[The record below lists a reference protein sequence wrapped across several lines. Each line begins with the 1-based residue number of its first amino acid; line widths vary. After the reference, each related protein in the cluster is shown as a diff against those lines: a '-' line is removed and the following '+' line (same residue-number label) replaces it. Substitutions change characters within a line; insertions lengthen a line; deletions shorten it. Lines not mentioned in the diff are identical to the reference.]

1 MCILFFIRNGVL
13 HCLALLNFP
22 INYRFRIAM
31 YLSKLEL
38 IGFKSFANKTL
49 LKFDSGM
56 TSIVGPNGC
65 GKTNVVDAIR
75 WALGEQKSSTL
86 RSDVMENVIFSG
98 SRTRKPL
105 GMSEV
110 SLTIENTKGILPTEY
125 SEVTI
130 TRRLFRSGE
139 SEYLLNK
146 AQCRLKDIVE
156 LFMDTGMG
164 ANAYSVIELKMI
176 ETILSDRTEERRK
189 LFEEAAGVTKYKAR
203 RKEALRRLDQVTAD
217 LEKIDSIIKEVTKNV
232 ASLERQAEKAEKYNE
247 FSNTLRTNEIDLME
261 REYSVSHNKLA
272 PLRDVLKQHEETRS
286 QLSTELAK
294 FESLIDLINKEEQ
307 EIEDQLRISERTL
320 KEKNETFGRLR
331 ETIVGTEE
339 RILSLGTQ
347 YEGAQKDIERLETDE
362 KALSYTLNEHINTIT
377 ELASNAETQIKLK
390 EESSASYI
398 AARSVLDTKHSEFQ
412 TAQREVSSLL
422 DERDELSSGAAQAK
436 ARLEELARRSIQ
448 LTDEEER
455 LQIQQNSLKDK
466 ETASSIEHENALRA
480 LADSEQVRREAQQRR
495 ESLKA
500 TIDSLQSKSFGLQ
513 KEIGQHIS
521 KIEFLTSL
529 VERSLGTSEGAEFL
543 MKNHQW
549 STSGGPITV
558 LDAINTT
565 PEYRVAIE
573 NALGETGQY
582 FIASTRAEAMNAIES
597 LRHSQKGKATFICLD
612 EIPQYNLPLSSQSA
626 LSITSFDDKYRNLY
640 SLLLGTTSTAGTLQE
655 AFDQLK
661 NVNVIE
667 KVVTLD
673 GEVVTRSGILRGGS
687 KKNSEGSLIGKQ
699 QQIEELESK
708 ANVLKEQVEAIDRE
722 IQEANSDYGKIG
734 LKELDQNLQQ
744 AQQSFRNTERLLE
757 QITYE
762 LKRTLEQIAA
772 ISKEKQELAVR
783 NAEQTRQLE
792 EIAPALEELEEKYQS
807 ANKRL
812 VHAQSEV
819 QTAEQTLSA
828 ASEEY
833 TAAQV
838 RAAEAQSILD
848 RTRSEIKRLEGEISA
863 GKALLQ
869 EKKSDCER
877 FQSEKTS
884 NEVKIVELQSMLAA
898 LESEIGLSETQHRS
912 VLDQKK
918 EKQTLAQKYRD
929 GLREQ
934 RQEQEKTISATHELE
949 LKIQEIESKITNIL
963 LRAREEF
970 QLEGLETK
978 DYSEDDNFSFGESR
992 ETIQQLK
999 QSIRNLGNVNQ
1010 LAYEEFIRE
1019 KERQEFLTTQRKDL
1033 ADAQSTL
1040 LETIEEINTTAT
1052 AKFLETFAQ
1061 VRIYF
1066 QDIFRS
1072 LFTEGDECELKLEE
1086 GDPLE
1091 AQIEIIARPR
1101 GKKPHGIESL
1111 SGGEKTMTAIAL
1123 LFAIYLVKPSPFCIL
1138 DEVDAPLDDANID
1151 RFLQLVKRFT
1161 KETQFIVVTHNKRT
1175 MAAAD
1180 ALYGVTQEEDG
1191 VSKIVSVRLRKEQKL
1206 AAAA

>member
-1 MCILFFIRNGVL
+1 
-13 HCLALLNFP
+13 
-22 INYRFRIAM
+22 M

-38 IGFKSFANKTL
+38 IGFKSFANRTL

-86 RSDVMENVIFSG
+86 RSDVMENVIFNG

-146 AQCRLKDIVE
+146 AQCRLKDIIE

-203 RKEALRRLDQVTAD
+203 RKEALRRLDQVTTD

-232 ASLERQAEKAEKYNE
+232 GLLERQAEKAEKYNA
-247 FSNTLRTNEIDLME
+247 FSKTLRESEVDLME
-261 REYSVSHNKLA
+261 REFSTNHSKLI
-272 PLRDVLKQHEETRS
+272 PLRNVLKEHEESRS
-286 QLSTELAK
+286 HLATELAK

-339 RILSLGTQ
+339 RIISLGAQ
-347 YEGAQKDIERLETDE
+347 FDGAQKDIERLENDG
-362 KALSYTLNEHINTIT
+362 KALSETLSHQSGAISGLERDS
-377 ELASNAETQIKLK
+377 ELHTKHK
-390 EESSASYI
+390 EEASTAYTD
-398 AARSVLDTKHSEFQ
+398 ARSVLDAKHSGFQ

-422 DERDELSSGAAQAK
+422 DERNELSSGAAQAK
-436 ARLEELARRSIQ
+436 ARLEELSHRSENIKS
-448 LTDEEER
+448 EEER
-455 LQIQQNSLKDK
+455 LVILENELKVQ
-466 ETASSIEHENALRA
+466 ETSNAIEHESALRI
-480 LADSEQVRREAQQRR
+480 LADSEQARREAQHGR
-495 ESLKA
+495 EGLKLK
-500 TIDSLQSKSFGLQ
+500 IEGLQTTSFGLQ
-513 KEIGQHIS
+513 KEIGQHLS

-543 MKNHQW
+543 MKNHSW
-549 STSGGPITV
+549 SKSGGPITV

-582 FIASTRAEAMNAIES
+582 FIADTRAEAMNAIES

-612 EIPQYNLPLSSQSA
+612 EIPTGSQLSTDQSA
-626 LSITSFDDKYRNLY
+626 FDVTTFDAKYRNLY
-640 SLLLGTTSTAGTLQE
+640 TILLGTTATASTLPS
-655 AFDQLK
+655 AFDLLK
-661 NVNVIE
+661 SRSGIE
-667 KVVTLD
+667 KVVTLE

-687 KKNSEGSLIGKQ
+687 KKNSEGSMIGKQ
-699 QQIEELESK
+699 QQIAELEKK
-708 ANVLKEQVEAIDRE
+708 ANALRDQVEAIDKE
-722 IQEANSDYGKIG
+722 IQEANSDYEKIG
-734 LKELDQNLQQ
+734 LKDFEQKLQQ
-744 AQQSFRNTERLLE
+744 AQQNFRNAERTLE
-757 QITYE
+757 QVTYE
-762 LKRTLEQIAA
+762 LKRIIEQLAA
-772 ISKEKQELAVR
+772 IAKEKQELAIR

-812 VHAQSEV
+812 AHAQSEV
-819 QTAEQTLSA
+819 VSAEQALSN
-828 ASEEY
+828 ASEIY
-833 TAAQV
+833 TEAQV
-838 RAAEAQSILD
+838 RAAEAQSIVD
-848 RTRSEIKRLEGEISA
+848 RTRSEISRLEGEIST
-863 GKALLQ
+863 GKLLLE
-869 EKKSDCER
+869 EKRADCQR
-877 FQSEKTS
+877 FVTEKTS
-884 NEVKIVELQSMLAA
+884 NEGKIGELQAMLLA

-912 VLDQKK
+912 VLEQKK

-934 RQEQEKTISATHELE
+934 RQEHEKTISATHELE
-949 LKIQEIESKITNIL
+949 LKIQEIESKITNIS
-963 LRAREEF
+963 LRALEEF
-970 QLEGLETK
+970 QMEELAIKE
-978 DYSEDDNFSFGESR
+978 YAEDDTFSFGEAR

-1010 LAYEEFIRE
+1010 LAYEEFTRE
-1019 KERQEFLTTQRKDL
+1019 KERMEFLTTQRKDL

-1061 VRIYF
+1061 VQIYF
-1066 QDIFRS
+1066 RDIFRS
-1072 LFTEGDECELKLEE
+1072 LFTEGDECELTLEE
-1086 GDPLE
+1086 GQDPLE

-1151 RFLQLVKRFT
+1151 RFLQLVKRFA

-1175 MAAAD
+1175 MASAD

-1191 VSKIVSVRLRKEQKL
+1191 ISKIVSVRLRKEQF

>member
-1 MCILFFIRNGVL
+1 
-13 HCLALLNFP
+13 
-22 INYRFRIAM
+22 M

-38 IGFKSFANKTL
+38 IGFKSFANRTL

-75 WALGEQKSSTL
+75 WALGEQKAGTL
-86 RSDVMENVIFSG
+86 RSDVMENVIFNG

-146 AQCRLKDIVE
+146 AQCRLKDIIE

-232 ASLERQAEKAEKYNE
+232 ASLERQAEKAARYNE
-247 FSNTLRTNEIDLME
+247 LATTLRASEIELME
-261 REYSVSHNKLA
+261 REFTTAHNKLA
-272 PLRDVLKQHEETRS
+272 PLRSVLKEHEATRS
-286 QLSTELAK
+286 NLVTELAK
-294 FESLIDLINKEEQ
+294 FESLIDLITREEE

-320 KEKNETFGRLR
+320 KEKNETFSRLR
-331 ETIVGTEE
+331 ETIAGTEE
-339 RILSLGTQ
+339 RIISLGDQLTNSR
-347 YEGAQKDIERLETDE
+347 KDIERLETDGKTLRE
-362 KALSYTLNEHINTIT
+362 SLSLYNGQISGLET
-377 ELASNAETQIKLK
+377 EAQLQLQQK
-390 EESSASYI
+390 ESAQEAYA
-398 AARSVLDTKHSEFQ
+398 AARKVLDAKHSAFGS
-412 TAQREVSSLL
+412 AQREVSSLL
-422 DERDELSSGAAQAK
+422 DERNELSRGAAQSR
-436 ARLEELARRSIQ
+436 ARLEELALRTVQ
-448 LTDEEER
+448 LSGEEER
-455 LQIQQNSLKDK
+455 LIAREQELKEK
-466 ETASSIEHENALRA
+466 ESVSSIEHESALRS
-480 LADSEQVRREAQQRR
+480 LADSEQLRREAHSGR
-495 ESLKA
+495 EALKA
-500 TIDSLQSKSFGLQ
+500 KIDSLQSRSFGLQ
-513 KEIGQHIS
+513 KEIGQHLS

-543 MKNHQW
+543 MKNHNW
-549 STSGGPITV
+549 LTV

-565 PEYRVAIE
+565 PDYRVAIE
-573 NALGETGQY
+573 NALGESGQY
-582 FIASTRAEAMNAIES
+582 FIASTRAEAMEAIES

-612 EIPQYNLPLSSQSA
+612 EIPESSPA
-626 LSITSFDDKYRNLY
+626 LGEHAALNVSTFDARYKNLY
-640 SLLLGTTSTAGTLQE
+640 SILLGSTATAPSLQD
-655 AFDQLK
+655 AFNLLGSSST
-661 NVNVIE
+661 IE

-673 GEVVTRSGILRGGS
+673 GEVVTRSGMLRGGS

-699 QQIEELESK
+699 QQITELETK
-708 ANVLKEQVEAIDRE
+708 ANALKLDVEAIDKE
-722 IQEANSDYGKIG
+722 IEQANAEYENIA
-734 LKELDQNLQQ
+734 LKDFEEHLKLSQQN
-744 AQQSFRNTERLLE
+744 FRNAERILE
-757 QITYE
+757 QVSYE
-762 LKRTLEQIAA
+762 LKRTTEQISA
-772 ISKEKQELAVR
+772 ITKEKHELAIR
-783 NAEQTRQLE
+783 NAEQSRQLE
-792 EIAPALEELEEKYQS
+792 EIAPALEELEEKYQR
-807 ANKRL
+807 ANKL
-812 VHAQSEV
+812 LAQVQLEV
-819 QTAEQTLSA
+819 QAAEQSLA
-828 ASEEY
+828 LASEAY

-838 RAAEAQSILD
+838 RSSEAQSALD
-848 RTRSEIKRLEGEISA
+848 RARSEITRLENEIESA
-863 GKALLQ
+863 SKLLE
-869 EKKSDCER
+869 EKKADCNRFISER
-877 FQSEKTS
+877 TA
-884 NEVKIVELQSMLAA
+884 NEGKIEELKAMLAT
-898 LESEIGLSETQHRS
+898 LESEIGVSETQHAQ
-912 VLDQKK
+912 VLAQKK
-918 EKQTLAQKYRD
+918 EKQELIHKYRE

-934 RQEQEKTISATHELE
+934 RAEHEKTMSAAHELE
-949 LKIQEIESKITNIL
+949 LKIQELETKITQITV
-963 LRAREEF
+963 RAAEEF
-970 QLEGLETK
+970 QIESLEIRE
-978 DYSEDDNFSFGESR
+978 YPEDDTFSFGEAR
-992 ETIQQLK
+992 EALQQLK

-1010 LAYEEFIRE
+1010 LAFEEFTRE
-1019 KERQEFLTTQRKDL
+1019 SERQVFLTTQRKDL
-1033 ADAQSTL
+1033 ADAQATL

-1052 AKFLETFAQ
+1052 SKFLETFAQ
-1061 VRIYF
+1061 VQIYF

-1086 GDPLE
+1086 DKDPLE

-1151 RFLQLVKRFT
+1151 RFLQLVKRFA

-1191 VSKIVSVRLRKEQKL
+1191 ISKIVSVRLKKESML

>member
-1 MCILFFIRNGVL
+1 
-13 HCLALLNFP
+13 
-22 INYRFRIAM
+22 M
-31 YLSKLEL
+31 YLSKLEI

-75 WALGEQKSSTL
+75 WALGEQKAGTL
-86 RSDVMENVIFSG
+86 RSDVMENVIFNG

-232 ASLERQAEKAEKYNE
+232 GSLERQAEKAERYNAI
-247 FSNTLRTNEIDLME
+247 SATLRTSEIELME
-261 REYSVSHNKLA
+261 REFSLAHKNLA
-272 PLRDVLKQHEETRS
+272 PLRNVLKEHEETRS
-286 QLSTELAK
+286 HLSSELAK
-294 FESLIDLINKEEQ
+294 FESLIDLISKEEQ

-339 RILSLGTQ
+339 RIISLGTQ
-347 YEGAQKDIERLETDE
+347 FDAAQKDIERLETDG
-362 KALSYTLNEHINTIT
+362 KTL
-377 ELASNAETQIKLK
+377 AETLYQHSSIVSKLQADSESQTKLK
-390 EESSASYI
+390 EVASATYNT
-398 AARSVLDTKHSEFQ
+398 ARSVLDIKHSGFQ

-422 DERDELSSGAAQAK
+422 DERDELSSGAAQAR
-436 ARLEELARRSIQ
+436 ARLEELSRRSDQI
-448 LTDEEER
+448 TSEEER
-455 LQIQQNSLKDK
+455 LSGHRDDLKKK
-466 ETASSIEHENALRA
+466 ETSSSIEHENALRV
-480 LADSEQVRREAQQRR
+480 LADSEQIRREAQQRR
-495 ESLKA
+495 ESLKSM
-500 TIDSLQSKSFGLQ
+500 IDGLQSKSFGIQ
-513 KEIGQHIS
+513 KEIGQHLS

-543 MKNHQW
+543 IKNHAW
-549 STSGGPITV
+549 SKSGGPMTV

-573 NALGETGQY
+573 NALGEAGQY
-582 FIASTRAEAMNAIES
+582 FIADTRAEAMNAIES

-612 EIPQYNLPLSSQSA
+612 EIPRNSNTGDGSA
-626 LSITSFDDKYRNLY
+626 LGVTTFDSHYRNLY
-640 SLLLGTTSTAGTLQE
+640 TILLGATATASTLPE
-655 AFDQLK
+655 AFDLLK
-661 NVNVIE
+661 SRSHID
-667 KVVTLD
+667 KVVTLE

-699 QQIEELESK
+699 QQIAELNTK
-708 ANVLKEQVEAIDRE
+708 ANALKEHVEAIDKE
-722 IQEANSDYGKIG
+722 IQEANSEYEKIG
-734 LKELDQNLQQ
+734 LKDFEEQLQQ
-744 AQQSFRNTERLLE
+744 AQQVFRNAERSLE
-757 QITYE
+757 QFSYE
-762 LKRTLEQIAA
+762 LKRTTEQLTTIA
-772 ISKEKQELAVR
+772 KEKQELAVR
-783 NAEQTRQLE
+783 HAEQTLHLE
-792 EIAPALEELEEKYQS
+792 EIVPALEELEEKYQN
-807 ANKRL
+807 ANQRL
-812 VHAQSEV
+812 VQAQTEV
-819 QTAEQTLSA
+819 QSAERSLSS
-828 ASEEY
+828 ASETY
-833 TAAQV
+833 TQAQV
-838 RAAEAQSILD
+838 SAAEAQSVLD
-848 RTRSEIKRLEGEISA
+848 RTRSEINRLEHEIAA
-863 GKALLQ
+863 GKILLE
-869 EKKSDCER
+869 EKKADCRR
-877 FQSEKTS
+877 FVAEKNS
-884 NEVKIVELQSMLAA
+884 NEGKIAELQTMLAT
-898 LESEIGLSETQHRS
+898 LESEIGVSETQHRT

-918 EKQTLAQKYRD
+918 EKQALAQKYRD

-934 RQEQEKTISATHELE
+934 RQQHEKTISATHELE
-949 LKIQEIESKITNIL
+949 LKIQEIESKIANIL
-963 LRAREEF
+963 LRAGEEF
-970 QLEGLETK
+970 QIEGFEIRE
-978 DYSEDDNFSFGESR
+978 YAEDDPFSFGEAR
-992 ETIQQLK
+992 EAIQQLK

-1010 LAYEEFIRE
+1010 LAYEEFTRE
-1019 KERQEFLTTQRKDL
+1019 KQRQEFLTAQRKDL
-1033 ADAQSTL
+1033 ADAQTTL

-1052 AKFLETFAQ
+1052 TKFLETFEQ

-1072 LFTEGDECELKLEE
+1072 LFTEGDECELKLED

-1191 VSKIVSVRLRKEQKL
+1191 VSKIVSVRLRKEQQL
-1206 AAAA
+1206 AVAA

>member
-1 MCILFFIRNGVL
+1 
-13 HCLALLNFP
+13 
-22 INYRFRIAM
+22 M
-31 YLSKLEL
+31 YLSKLEI

-75 WALGEQKSSTL
+75 WALGEQKAGTL
-86 RSDVMENVIFSG
+86 RSDVMENVIFNG

-203 RKEALRRLDQVTAD
+203 RKEALRRLDQVTTD

-232 ASLERQAEKAEKYNE
+232 ASLERQAEKAERYND
-247 FSNTLRTNEIDLME
+247 FSKTLRSSEIDLME
-261 REYSVSHNKLA
+261 REFSLNHNKLA
-272 PLRDVLKQHEETRS
+272 PLRNVLKEHEDSRS
-286 QLSTELAK
+286 HLAVELAK
-294 FESLIDLINKEEQ
+294 FESLIDLVNREEQ
-307 EIEDQLRISERTL
+307 EIEEQLSIFERTL

-339 RILSLGTQ
+339 RIISLGTQ
-347 YEGAQKDIERLETDE
+347 YDGAQKDIERLESDG
-362 KALSYTLNEHINTIT
+362 KALGESLSQNTRDITGFEAEATSQANIKETASTAYT
-377 ELASNAETQIKLK
+377 
-390 EESSASYI
+390 
-398 AARSVLDTKHSEFQ
+398 AARSVLDRKHSEFQ
-412 TAQREVSSLL
+412 TAQKEVSSLL
-422 DERDELSSGAAQAK
+422 NERDELSSGAAQAK
-436 ARLEELARRSIQ
+436 ARLEELKRRSEQ
-448 LTDEEER
+448 LSAQEEQLLAHQSE
-455 LQIQQNSLKDK
+455 LKQN
-466 ETASSIEHENALRA
+466 ETSSSIEHETALRA
-480 LADSEQVRREAQQRR
+480 LADSEQARREAQQQR
-495 ESLKA
+495 ESLKSK
-500 TIDSLQSKSFGLQ
+500 IDSLQSDSFSLQ

-529 VERSLGTSEGAEFL
+529 VDRSLGTSEGAEFL
-543 MKNHQW
+543 MKNNSW
-549 STSGGPITV
+549 SKSGGPITV
-558 LDAINTT
+558 LDAISTS

-573 NALGETGQY
+573 NALGEAGQY
-582 FIASTRAEAMNAIES
+582 FIATTRAEAMNAIES

-612 EIPQYNLPLSSQSA
+612 EIPQSSNQAEGETA
-626 LSITSFDDKYRNLY
+626 LSVTTFDTKYRNLY
-640 SLLLGTTSTAGTLQE
+640 SILLGTTATAPALPN
-655 AFDQLK
+655 AFDLLK
-661 NVNVIE
+661 SRQGID
-667 KVVTLD
+667 KVVTLE

-687 KKNSEGSLIGKQ
+687 KKNSEGSMIGKQ
-699 QQIEELESK
+699 QQIEELQKKVNS
-708 ANVLKEQVEAIDRE
+708 LKEKVEAIDKE
-722 IQEANSDYGKIG
+722 IQDANSNYEKIG
-734 LKELDQNLQQ
+734 IKDFEAKMQQ
-744 AQQSFRNTERLLE
+744 AQQTFRNAERMLE
-757 QITYE
+757 QVTYE
-762 LKRTLEQIAA
+762 LKRTTEQIATTA
-772 ISKEKQELAVR
+772 KEKQELAVR
-783 NAEQTRQLE
+783 NAEQSRQLE
-792 EIAPALEELEEKYQS
+792 EIAPALEELEERYQTAS
-807 ANKRL
+807 RL
-812 VHAQSEV
+812 LVQAQAEV
-819 QTAEQTLSA
+819 QSAEQTLSA
-828 ASEEY
+828 ASEAY
-833 TAAQV
+833 TTAQV

-848 RTRSEIKRLEGEISA
+848 RTRSEIARLEEEISS
-863 GKALLQ
+863 GKILLE
-869 EKKSDCER
+869 EKKADCQR
-877 FQSEKTS
+877 FVTEKTV
-884 NEVKIVELQSMLAA
+884 NEGKIVELKAMLSS
-898 LESEIGLSETQHRS
+898 LESEIGVSETQHQA
-912 VLDQKK
+912 VLEQKK
-918 EKQTLAQKYRD
+918 EKQALAQKYRD

-934 RQEQEKTISATHELE
+934 RQEHEKTISATHELE
-949 LKIQEIESKITNIL
+949 LRIQEIDSKIANISL
-963 LRAREEF
+963 LAGEEF
-970 QLEGLETK
+970 QIEALEIKE
-978 DYSEDDNFSFGESR
+978 YPEDDTFSFTEAR
-992 ETIQQLK
+992 EAIQQLK

-1010 LAYEEFIRE
+1010 LAYEEFTRE
-1019 KERQEFLTTQRKDL
+1019 RERQEFLTTQRKDL
-1033 ADAQSTL
+1033 SDAQATL
-1040 LETIEEINTTAT
+1040 METIEEINTTAT
-1052 AKFLETFAQ
+1052 TKFLETFAQ
-1061 VRIYF
+1061 VQIYF
-1066 QDIFRS
+1066 RDIFRS
-1072 LFTEGDECELKLEE
+1072 LFSEGDDCELKLEE

-1191 VSKIVSVRLRKEQKL
+1191 ISKIVSVRLKKEAMAI
-1206 AAAA
+1206 AA

>member
-1 MCILFFIRNGVL
+1 
-13 HCLALLNFP
+13 
-22 INYRFRIAM
+22 M

-49 LKFDSGM
+49 MKFDSGM

-86 RSDVMENVIFSG
+86 RSDVMENVIFAG

-232 ASLERQAEKAEKYNE
+232 ASLERQAEKAERYNE
-247 FSNTLRTNEIDLME
+247 LSITLRTGEIDLME
-261 REYSVSHNKLA
+261 REHSVSHGKLA
-272 PLRDVLKQHEETRS
+272 PLRDVLKKHEETRS

-339 RILSLGTQ
+339 RIISLGTQ
-347 YEGAQKDIERLETDE
+347 FDGAQKDIERLETDE
-362 KALSYTLNEHINTIT
+362 KVLSQSLHQHTNAVG
-377 ELASNAETQIKLK
+377 ELESDSESLTTLK
-390 EESSASYI
+390 EEASVSYI

-412 TAQREVSSLL
+412 TAQREVSALL
-422 DERDELSSGAAQAK
+422 NERDDLSSGAAQAK
-436 ARLEELARRSIQ
+436 ARLEELSRRAVQ
-448 LTDEEER
+448 LGDEEQR
-455 LQIQQNSLKDK
+455 LQNQQNNLKEK
-466 ETASSIEHENALRA
+466 ETASSIEHENALRT
-480 LADSEQVRREAQQRR
+480 LADSEKIRREAQQRR
-495 ESLKA
+495 ESLKSQ
-500 TIDSLQSKSFGLQ
+500 IDSLQNKSFGLQ

-529 VERSLGTSEGAEFL
+529 VERSLGTGEGAEFL
-543 MKNHQW
+543 MKNHNW

-573 NALGETGQY
+573 NALGESGQY
-582 FIASTRAEAMNAIES
+582 FIATTRAEAMNAIES

-612 EIPQYNLPLSSQSA
+612 EIPQSTTEISEGSA
-626 LSITSFDDKYRNLY
+626 LIVTTFDAKYRNLY
-640 SLLLGTTSTAGTLQE
+640 TLLLGSTATASTLGE
-655 AFDQLK
+655 AFELLK
-661 NVNVIE
+661 NKAGLE
-667 KVVTLD
+667 KVVTFD

-708 ANVLKEQVEAIDRE
+708 ANILKEQVEAIDSE
-722 IQEANSDYGKIG
+722 IQQANSDYEKIG
-734 LKELDQNLQQ
+734 LKDLEHNLQQ

-762 LKRTLEQIAA
+762 LKRTLEQVAA
-772 ISKEKQELAVR
+772 ISKEKQELAIR

-812 VHAQSEV
+812 VHSQSEV
-819 QTAEQTLSA
+819 QTAEQALSA
-828 ASEEY
+828 ASETY

-838 RAAEAQSILD
+838 RAAEAQSVLD
-848 RTRSEIKRLEGEISA
+848 RTRSEITRLESEIRT
-863 GKALLQ
+863 GKSLLE
-869 EKKSDCER
+869 EKKSDCQR
-877 FQSEKTS
+877 FQSEKSS
-884 NEVKIVELQSMLAA
+884 NEGKILELNTMLAA
-898 LESEIGLSETQHRS
+898 LESEIGLSETRHRS

-918 EKQTLAQKYRD
+918 EKQALAQKYRD

-978 DYSEDDNFSFGESR
+978 DYPEDDTFSFGEAR

-1019 KERQEFLTTQRKDL
+1019 RERQEFLTTQRKDL

-1052 AKFLETFAQ
+1052 AKFLETFEQ

-1072 LFTEGDECELKLEE
+1072 LFADGDECELKLEE

-1191 VSKIVSVRLRKEQKL
+1191 VSKIVSVRLRKEQQL